1 MIDPNVLITA
11 LQGHLIVT
19 LTYEK
24 KTTGEIVV
32 HTGGIQEINSS
43 DPLSGAVVWLWD
55 TSLNDHIRKFLLGNI
70 IDVQV
75 LQETYTS
82 LQGFPFK
89 LNGQI
94 IP

>member
-1 MIDPNVLITA
+1 MIDPNVLVTA

-19 LTYEK
+19 LTYQK
-24 KTTGEIVV
+24 KTTGETVT
-32 HTGGIQEINSS
+32 HTGGLYEINSA
-43 DPLSGAVVWLWD
+43 DPSGAVVWLWD
-55 TSLNDHIRKFLLGNI
+55 TSLNDHIRKFLIGNI

-75 LQETYTS
+75 LQEAFVPT
-82 LQGFPFK
+82 QGWPFK